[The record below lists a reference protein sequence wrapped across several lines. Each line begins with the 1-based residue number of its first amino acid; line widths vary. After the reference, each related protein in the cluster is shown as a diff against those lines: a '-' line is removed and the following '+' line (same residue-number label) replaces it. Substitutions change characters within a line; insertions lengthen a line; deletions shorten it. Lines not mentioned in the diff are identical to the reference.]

1 MKGLTSRQREVFD
14 FIRSFIA
21 SRRYPPTIREIAE
34 HFGFS
39 VKGSYDH
46 LKALKRKG
54 FVRGDR
60 GRSRALEI
68 VPDADAE
75 RRGLLL
81 PIPVLGNVAAGKP
94 LLAEENLTGYVQ
106 VPAGSLKKG
115 QHFALQ
121 VRGDSMKDAGIM
133 DGDVVVVAQQDTAD
147 NGDIVVAMVD
157 EAVTLKRFF
166 VEKNR
171 VRLKAE
177 NPQFPPIYTQNVR
190 ILGRLAF
197 LMRTYG

>member
-1 MKGLTSRQREVFD
+1 MKGLTARQREVYD
-14 FIRSFIA
+14 FVRSFIA
-21 SRRYPPTIREIAE
+21 TRRYPPTIREIAE

-54 FVRGDR
+54 YVRGAR

-68 VPDADAE
+68 VPDAEAE
-75 RRGLLL
+75 RQGKLV
-81 PIPVLGNVAAGKP
+81 PVPVLGNVAAGRP
-94 LLAEENLTGYVQ
+94 LLAEENLTGFVQ

-121 VRGDSMKDAGIM
+121 VRGDSMKDAGII
-133 DGDVVVVAQQDTAD
+133 DGDVVVVSQQDTAD

-166 VEKNR
+166 AERNR

-177 NPQFPPIYTQNVR
+177 NPRFPPIYTQSVR

-197 LMRTYG
+197 LMRTYD